1 MKRKKEKSLNRIS
14 RKWNIVFM
22 IVMILCALTI
32 LIPMLLMVI
41 ISFSSTSSISHV
53 GYTFFPEQWS
63 LEGYRYLFKMGDQL
77 LRSYRVTILYSVI
90 GTVFGLFIMLMYA
103 YVISLKEFR
112 FHKQLTWFLFFTV
125 LFSGGLV
132 PSYILNARY
141 YHLRD
146 TFWILILPGLINANM
161 VIILRT
167 FIRSAIPGALFEA
180 AKIDGAGHF
189 TIFFKIVVPLSKA
202 GIATVGLFTFV
213 SKWNDWFTGM
223 LYIEEPNLVPLQTLL
238 TKLQNSVEYLK
249 TNTRVAGTP
258 EGMQL
263 LKTLPTTNLRM
274 ACTIVA
280 IVPVLAAY
288 PFFQRYFVNG
298 MTIGSIKE

>member
-1 MKRKKEKSLNRIS
+1 
-14 RKWNIVFM
+14 M